1 MGLAVIGAGPGRTA
15 TFSLK
20 FALEH
25 LGFGP
30 CYHMTE
36 VFRRA
41 RRNIPLWQ
49 DAGDGHPDWD
59 TILEGYRSATDNPAC
74 VYWRELAAYYPDA
87 KVVLTVRDADA
98 SVQSCSETINSPH
111 MLASLKGS
119 ALMRMFERTYLRQ
132 FGDHISDPEWMA
144 AWYRRYNEEV
154 IDAIPPERLL
164 VFHPRDGWESL
175 CEFLGAPVPAEP
187 FPRVNSRDEFW
198 AAADRR
204 GALPSNPEGL
214 EAFASDYIE
223 ALRAKAFAPGESI

>member
-1 MGLAVIGAGPGRTA
+1 
-15 TFSLK
+15 
-20 FALEH
+20 
-25 LGFGP
+25 
-30 CYHMTE
+30 
-36 VFRRA
+36 
-41 RRNIPLWQ
+41 
-49 DAGDGHPDWD
+49 
-59 TILEGYRSATDNPAC
+59 
-74 VYWRELAAYYPDA
+74 
-87 KVVLTVRDADA
+87 
-98 SVQSCSETINSPH
+98 
-111 MLASLKGS
+111 
-119 ALMRMFERTYLRQ
+119 MFERTYLRQ

-154 IDAIPPERLL
+154 IDAIPP
-164 VFHPRDGWESL
+164 VGWESL